1 MSVKTW
7 SKLNAHLNCFH
18 SDCPVKFTPFQ
29 NLKLKTMCPMTM
41 KKARSYFK
49 CLISKNLWKFKG
61 ISYPWIFKGG
71 CILSLTH
78 TLLRE
83 QRLLSAMPNL
93 ERHEWLVWKSETELI
108 QNGTQVGKNMEKEGF
123 RENDLGRGRT
133 NKVIFTKECECKK
146 PEFYHNP

>member
-49 CLISKNLWKFKG
+49 CLISNNLWKFKG

-146 PEFYHNP
+146 PDFYHNP